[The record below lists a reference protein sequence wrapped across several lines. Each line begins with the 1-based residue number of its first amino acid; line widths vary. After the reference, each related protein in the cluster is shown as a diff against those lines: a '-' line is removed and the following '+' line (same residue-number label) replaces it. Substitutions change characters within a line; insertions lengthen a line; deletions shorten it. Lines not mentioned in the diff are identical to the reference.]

1 MAERKKNRA
10 AQAFSAHELLKK
22 LDRVLRENAGIG
34 TSDVIGVAVSGG
46 SDSVALLLLLLEL
59 REKAGFAVCVAHFNH
74 KLRGA
79 DSDADEQFVA
89 GLAKKHGVEFFVQR
103 EDIAAKAKAERGNL
117 EDAGRRAR
125 YAFFEKLAGDRG
137 LKCVAVAHTAD
148 DQAET
153 VLAHI
158 LRGTGLAGLGGIHPR
173 VEKVFRPLLGI
184 RRNEMRTYLEATGQP
199 WREDASNRDVTRM
212 RARIRGKLMP
222 FLEKEFQPGL
232 VERLCQMAD
241 LAREDEE
248 FLNEAA
254 KLRVL
259 SAGEISANG
268 SRISTK
274 KLLEPI
280 AGARQVNAISR
291 RVIRALVEEIKTHSG
306 QLGAGHVEAVMALA
320 RQQRGG
326 QALELPGGVE
336 VRKEKEA
343 LVFLPVIGRSKAST
357 AGPAVDGYRHEM
369 KLDRQTSQLHIVELS
384 LVLHFR
390 VIDWPAEGRET
401 IDTRAVLDWDRLQ
414 FPCSVRNWKPG
425 DAMRPLGHQKVH
437 KLARLLNE
445 IGTSRWDKRNWPVLC
460 SGGRVAWTRGLPA
473 ATEFSV
479 SSMTRK
485 AVVITEEPA
494 S

>member
-1 MAERKKNRA
+1 MAERKKNRPA
-10 AQAFSAHELLKK
+10 KSFSADELLKK
-22 LDRVLRENAGIG
+22 LDRVLRQNAGIAAG
-34 TSDVIGVAVSGG
+34 DRIAVAVSGG
-46 SDSVALLLLLLEL
+46 ADSVALLLLLLEL
-59 REKAGFAVCVAHFNH
+59 REKSGFEVCVAHFNH

-79 DSDADEQFVA
+79 DSEADEQFVA
-89 GLAKKHGVEFFVQR
+89 GLAKKHGVEFFVER
-103 EDIAAKAKAERGNL
+103 EDIAAKAKAERGNV

-125 YAFFEKLAGDRG
+125 YEFVEKLVRERG
-137 LKCVAVAHTAD
+137 LQCVAVAHTAD

-158 LRGTGLAGLGGIHPR
+158 LRGTGLAGLRGIHPR

-184 RRNEMRTYLEATGQP
+184 RRSELRKYLQAKRQT

-222 FLEKEFQPGL
+222 FLEKEFQPEL

-241 LAREDEE
+241 LAREDEA
-248 FLNEAA
+248 FLDEIA
-254 KLRVL
+254 KLRML

-274 KLLEPI
+274 KLLEPF
-280 AGARQVNAISR
+280 AGASQMNAIGK
-291 RVIRALVEEIKTHSG
+291 RVIRNLVEELKTHPG
-306 QLGAGHVEAVMALA
+306 QLGADHVEAVMKLA
-320 RQQRGG
+320 RQPGSG
-326 QALELPGGVE
+326 QGLQLPGGVE
-336 VRKEKEA
+336 ARKEKET
-343 LVFLPVIGRSKAST
+343 LVFLPVAARGKSAMKAGSCAT
-357 AGPAVDGYRHEM
+357 YQHEVNFGAQESR
-369 KLDRQTSQLHIVELS
+369 LLIVELS
-384 LVLHFR
+384 LVLHFT

-401 IDTRAVLDWDRLQ
+401 IDTGAALDCDRLR
-414 FPCSVRNWKPG
+414 FPCIVRNWSPG
-425 DAMRPLGHQKVH
+425 DAMRPAGHQKAH

-445 IGTSRWDKRNWPVLC
+445 IGTSRWDKRSWPVLC

-479 SSMTRK
+479 SSTTRK